1 VVLVTYSLMIFICRV
16 WRDKTAVSTS
26 VNADVLRMKMLQIR
40 LPFRLTEVNLIL
52 KYCSV
57 VVV

>member
-1 VVLVTYSLMIFICRV
+1 VVLVTYSLMIFISRV